1 MGGPPIQAR
10 RHQGLARI
18 WPAGRAIAL
27 PIWQFQSFGAWLTL
41 LLLSLAGIFVGI
53 GLWIQTFLWHGLV
66 GFVLDVVYQV
76 GRVSAANDLAR
87 WGVMLSLGI
96 LLVLFVALNEK
107 KRIVSTMRQ
116 YYDRARQWE

>member
-1 MGGPPIQAR
+1 MAFS
-10 RHQGLARI
+10 
-18 WPAGRAIAL
+18 
-27 PIWQFQSFGAWLTL
+27 IWQFHSFGAWLTL

-53 GLWIQTFLWHGLV
+53 GLRIQTFLWLGLV

-76 GRVSAANDLAR
+76 GRVSAENALAR

-96 LLVLFVALNEK
+96 LLILFVALNEK
-107 KRIVSTMRQ
+107 KRIVATMRQ